1 MIRGNMSTIVMKQ
14 RVCRSRDL
22 FVAAIFV
29 LAVPSIALAVD
40 GIICRPVPP
49 GGSIQL
55 KVRIHGPSPIIVD
68 RLGPDIGAVQG
79 VTLLGAPNTAGTAVF
94 AATHWSSARRRPPPR
109 RGFLPTR

>member
-1 MIRGNMSTIVMKQ
+1 MSPIVMKQ

-22 FVAAIFV
+22 FVAAIFA

-55 KVRIHGPSPIIVD
+55 KVRIQPTPIIVD
-68 RLGPDIGAVQG
+68 RLVPDFGAVQG
-79 VTLLGAPNTAGTAVF
+79 VPLLGAPNPAG
-94 AATHWSSARRRPPPR
+94 AALFRGNSVALRTGSPPATP
-109 RGFLPTR
+109 GLSPDPI